1 MRWWQF
7 RKRNADLERELRS
20 DLELE
25 EEEQRENGLPPEE
38 ALFAA
43 QRAFGNVTLI
53 REQTRR
59 TWGWVPFEQMSQDLQ
74 YALRQLRRSPGFT
87 STVVLIL
94 ALGIGV
100 NTSIFTLLD
109 ALLLRPLPVPE
120 PQRVLTFFRGDL
132 RPSSYLDYLDFRNRA
147 QVFSGL
153 AADLPNEGG
162 LEADQNSEVVQIE
175 GVSYNYA
182 QVLEMGAF
190 LGRWFSPEDERTARG
205 EPLAV
210 ISYRIW
216 HTLLSDDPHALG
228 KEVRIDGQQYTIVGV
243 APKDILGMSQP
254 LVTDIWVPLD
264 AYARHNRFAANAMDN
279 RQDSRF
285 ILLGRL
291 KPGTTEAQ
299 ALAEMNAIDGQL
311 RREYPRTDS
320 NGDLLRSE
328 SVRGVSDP
336 GNRRSTEQLAALL
349 MTVAAMVLLITCANI
364 ASLLLARG
372 LVRRREMS
380 IRVVLG
386 AGRLRIVRQTLVES
400 MCLAA
405 MGSLA
410 GLVAA
415 IGTNRFLELR
425 IAAAPLPVA
434 IGMNLSIDKRVLFFA
449 FCATLFTTL
458 VFGAFPAISAS
469 KPDLLPVLKGVET
482 LKHPRFKWFSP
493 RKLYVLGQVAISFVL
508 VVISGLFIHALQNA
522 NKIDAGFEVRRLLS
536 ARLYMAE
543 PQFTELVAR
552 NLLDQALERVR
563 AIPGVQSATVSYA
576 SPFISSSDCI
586 LPLIKNG
593 ELRNQTV
600 GENIVGTNYFAT
612 LGISLLAGRDF
623 SPLDGG
629 SAPRVVVVNDILSH
643 RYFPGQTAIGKRL
656 RVGCACENGKC
667 YDAAIVGVVK
677 NAKYATLDQPVEPYV
692 FLPITQ
698 HFARYVSLLI
708 RTQVE
713 PAQLAPNLRRN
724 LLGLDSR
731 LQVYDVDALSDQI
744 AHSFWLFRWETSLIG
759 GFGGLALVLAAVGL
773 YGIVS
778 TSVTQRTKEIGI
790 RMALGARREGV
801 LQLILAS
808 VLGLTLTG
816 VAFGLGGSFLI
827 TRLLQGHL
835 YGLNPTDPITFAASV
850 LLWAVVALIA
860 SYIPVRRATRVDP
873 TVTIRYE

>member
-1 MRWWQF
+1 MRWWRF
-7 RKRNADLERELRS
+7 KERNADLERELRS

-25 EEEQRENGLPPEE
+25 EEEQRDNGLPAEE
-38 ALFAA
+38 ARFAA
-43 QRAFGNVTLI
+43 RRAFGNLTMI
-53 REQTRR
+53 REQTRE
-59 TWGWVPFEQMSQDLQ
+59 TWGCVPFEQMSQDLQ

-87 STVVLIL
+87 WTVVMIL

-100 NTSIFTLLD
+100 NTSLFTLLD

-120 PQRVLTFFRGDL
+120 PQRVLTFFRGDH

-147 QVFSGL
+147 QAFSGL

-162 LEADQNSEVVQIE
+162 LEAYQKSDVVQIE

-182 QVLEMGAF
+182 QVLEAGA
-190 LGRWFSPEDERTARG
+190 LEGRWFSPEDERTARG

-216 HTLLSDDPHALG
+216 HTVLSDDPNVLG
-228 KEVRIDGQQYTIVGV
+228 KEVRIDGQQYTIIGV
-243 APKDILGMSQP
+243 APKELLGMSQP

-264 AYARHNRFAANAMDN
+264 AYARHNSFAASVMDN

-291 KPGTTEAQ
+291 KPGATETQ
-299 ALAEMNAIDGQL
+299 ALAEMNALDGQL
-311 RREYPRTDS
+311 RRAYHGTDS

-336 GNRRSTEQLAALL
+336 GNRRSTGQLAALM
-349 MTVAAMVLLITCANI
+349 MTVATMVLLITCANI

-372 LVRRREMS
+372 FVRRREMS

-386 AGRLRIVRQTLVES
+386 ARRLRIVRQTMVES

-434 IGMNLSIDKRVLFFA
+434 IGMNLSIDKRVLFFV
-449 FCATLFTTL
+449 FCATFFTTF

-522 NKIDAGFEVRRLLS
+522 TKIEAGFEVRRLLS

-543 PQFTELVAR
+543 SQFTEIAAR
-552 NLLDQALERVR
+552 NLLDRALERVR
-563 AIPGVQSATVSYA
+563 AMPGVQSATVSYA
-576 SPFISSSDCI
+576 SPLISPSDCI
-586 LPLIKNG
+586 VPLIKNG
-593 ELRNQTV
+593 EMRPQRV
-600 GENIVGTNYFAT
+600 GENIVGADYFAT
-612 LGISLLAGRDF
+612 LGVSLLAGRDF
-623 SPLDGG
+623 SLLDGE

-656 RVGCACENGKC
+656 RVGCGCENRKC
-667 YDAAIVGVVK
+667 YDAEIIGVVK
-677 NAKYATLDQPVEPYV
+677 NAKYANLDQPAEPYV
-692 FLPITQ
+692 FLPVTQ
-698 HFARYVSLLI
+698 HIARYVSLLI
-708 RTQVE
+708 RTEVVPDE
-713 PAQLAPNLRRN
+713 LAPHLRRN

-731 LQVYDVDALSDQI
+731 LQVYAVDTLSDQI
-744 AHSFWLFRWETSLIG
+744 DHSFWLLRWETSLIG

-778 TSVTQRTKEIGI
+778 TTVTQRTKEIGI
-790 RMALGARREGV
+790 RMALGARREDL
-801 LQLILAS
+801 LQLILTS
-808 VLGLTLTG
+808 ILGLTLTG
-816 VAFGLGGSFLI
+816 VAFGLGGSLLI

-835 YGLNPTDPITFAASV
+835 YGLNPADPITFVASV
-850 LLWAVVALIA
+850 LLWALVALIA

-873 TVTIRYE
+873 TVTLRYE

>member
-1 MRWWQF
+1 MRWWQI
-7 RKRNADLERELRS
+7 RKRDADLERELRS

-25 EEEQRENGLPPEE
+25 EEEQLENGLPREE
-38 ALFAA
+38 ARYAA
-43 QRAFGNVTLI
+43 RRAFGNATLI
-53 REQTRR
+53 REQARE
-59 TWGWVPFEQMSQDLQ
+59 TWEWVSYERLLQDLK
-74 YALRQLRRSPGFT
+74 YALKQLRRSPGFT
-87 STVVLIL
+87 LTVVLIL
-94 ALGIGV
+94 SLGIGV

-120 PQRVLTFFRGDL
+120 PQRLLTFFRGDH
-132 RPSSYLDYLDFRNRA
+132 RPCSYLDYLDFRNRA
-147 QVFSGL
+147 GAFSGL

-162 LEADQNSEVVQIE
+162 LEADQKSEVVQIE

-182 QVLEMGAF
+182 QVLETGA
-190 LGRWFSPEDERTARG
+190 LRGRWFSPQDGRTVRG
-205 EPLAV
+205 ELLAV

-216 HTLLSDDPHALG
+216 HTLLSDDPHVLG
-228 KEVRIDGQQYTIVGV
+228 KGVRIDGQPYTIVGV
-243 APKDILGMSQP
+243 APKGFLGMSQP

-264 AYARHNRFAANAMDN
+264 AYARHNRFVAGVMDN

-291 KPGTTEAQ
+291 KPGVAEAQ

-320 NGDLLRSE
+320 NGDLLHSE
-328 SVRGVSDP
+328 SVRGVFDP
-336 GNRRSTEQLAALL
+336 GNRRSTRQLAALL
-349 MTVAAMVLLITCANI
+349 MAVAVMVLLITCANI

-386 AGRLRIVRQTLVES
+386 AGRLRIVRQTMVES

-415 IGTNRFLELR
+415 IGTNWFLELR

-434 IGMNLSIDKRVLFFA
+434 IGMNLAIDKRVLFFA
-449 FCATLFTTL
+449 FCAALFTTL

-469 KPDLLPVLKGVET
+469 KPDLLPALKGVDA
-482 LKHPRFKWFSP
+482 LRHPRFRWFSP
-493 RKLYVLGQVAISFVL
+493 RKLYVMGQVAISFVL

-522 NKIDAGFEVRRLLS
+522 NKMEAGFEVRRLLS

-543 PQFTELVAR
+543 PQFTELAAR
-552 NLLDQALERVR
+552 NLLDRALERVR
-563 AIPGVQSATVSYA
+563 AMPGVLNATVSYA

-586 LPLIKNG
+586 LPLIQQG
-593 ELRNQTV
+593 ELRNQTA
-600 GENIVGTNYFAT
+600 GENIVGANYFAT
-612 LGISLLAGRDF
+612 LGVPLLAGRDF
-623 SPLDGG
+623 SLLDGE
-629 SAPRVVVVNDILSH
+629 SAPRVVVVNDILRH
-643 RYFPGQTAIGKRL
+643 RYFPGQSAIGKRL
-656 RVGCACENGKC
+656 RVGCECESGKC
-667 YDAAIVGVVK
+667 YDADIIGVVR
-677 NAKYATLDQPVEPYV
+677 NAKYANLDQPAEPYV
-692 FLPITQ
+692 FVPITQ

-713 PAQLAPNLRRN
+713 RVDLAPDLRTN
-724 LLGLDSR
+724 LLRLDPR
-731 LQVYDVDALSDQI
+731 LQVYEVDPLSDQI
-744 AHSFWLFRWETSLIG
+744 DHSFWLLRWETSLIG

-790 RMALGARREGV
+790 RMALGARREDV

-816 VAFGLGGSFLI
+816 VAVGLGGSFLI
-827 TRLLQGHL
+827 TRLFQGRL
-835 YGLNPTDPITFAASV
+835 YGLSPTDPTTFAGSV
-850 LLWAVVALIA
+850 LMWAAVALIA

-873 TVTIRYE
+873 TVTLRYE